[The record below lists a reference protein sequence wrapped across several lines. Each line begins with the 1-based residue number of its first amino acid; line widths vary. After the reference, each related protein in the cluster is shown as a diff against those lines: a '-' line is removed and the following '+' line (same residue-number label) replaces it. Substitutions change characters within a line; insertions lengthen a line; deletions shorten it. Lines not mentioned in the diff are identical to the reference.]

1 MSSISRWKKLFGRT
15 GKPTFKVLVG
25 EATEEMTDTQAYRF
39 DELTHAGPRDS
50 RAASSNPL
58 EQPVYSLAE
67 AAFRLM
73 SSEEDLL
80 HRAAAGSIR
89 LFTNAAGFTG
99 RWRRVDTN
107 GETVESSARILS
119 SGYLALTILSC
130 KELSLS
136 GASSVLVFEYPLMSD
151 PSVLNFEAQTLQELS
166 AWGGRKKNVLCE

>member
-50 RAASSNPL
+50 QA
-58 EQPVYSLAE
+58 
-67 AAFRLM
+67 
-73 SSEEDLL
+73 
-80 HRAAAGSIR
+80 
-89 LFTNAAGFTG
+89 
-99 RWRRVDTN
+99 
-107 GETVESSARILS
+107 
-119 SGYLALTILSC
+119 
-130 KELSLS
+130 
-136 GASSVLVFEYPLMSD
+136 ASSVLVFEYPLMSD